1 MLSVTKQEAQEA
13 PMNVLYAVSAR
24 DNPLYRGKFGLHG
37 RYQTYGQ
44 HSFIY
49 DLIAAASRRGVN
61 VTLLVEGLSEFPLA
75 EPLKEYSRVFEMD
88 ERAEVGPIDLI
99 LLDEPTDK
107 LVASLPAGSP
117 IICIIH
123 RKTSAYSQEIQD
135 RCDQF
140 LCMTE
145 AALEYQSTKI
155 PPKKL
160 VMVHHGIDLQRFR
173 LTNETRVQR
182 KAQPN
187 LLFYTRLDRE
197 EVTMWRIL
205 EQLLRCD
212 VRLTMLGDGDAFW
225 KISDQ
230 YGRDLT
236 LINHIPCHS
245 IHNFLHHFD
254 IVASA
259 GRGVLEA
266 LACGLPALCAGYEY
280 GGPLLPNNIQRH
292 METNITGY
300 RMAADLA
307 GMRQDIDMAMSLE
320 RDTCRLMAS
329 EHGSVE
335 TFLDK
340 LGIGE
345 TGVSPVAV

>member
-1 MLSVTKQEAQEA
+1 
-13 PMNVLYAVSAR
+13 MNVLYAVSAQE
-24 DNPLYRGKFGLHG
+24 NPLYRGKFGLRG

-49 DLIAAASRRGVN
+49 DLIAAASRRGVH
-61 VTLLVEGLSEFPLA
+61 VTLLVEGLSSFPLA
-75 EPLKEYSRVFEMD
+75 EPLKQYARVLELD
-88 ERAEVGPIDLI
+88 ELPPLGPTDLI
-99 LLDEPTDK
+99 LIDEPTDK
-107 LVASLPAGSP
+107 LVALLPAGSP
-117 IICIIH
+117 IVCVIH
-123 RKTSAYSQEIQD
+123 RKTSVYSQNTQD

-145 AALEYQSTKI
+145 AALEYQSARI
-155 PPKKL
+155 PPSKL
-160 VMVHHGIDLQRFR
+160 RMVHHGVDLQRFKP
-173 LTNETRVQR
+173 LNEPKPRSKTR
-182 KAQPN
+182 PH
-187 LLFYTRLDRE
+187 LLFYSRLDRE
-197 EVTMWRIL
+197 EATMWRVL

-212 VRLTMLGDGDAFW
+212 VRLTLLGDGDAFW

-245 IHNFLHHFD
+245 IHNFLCHFD

-280 GGPLLPNNIQRH
+280 GGLILPNNIQRH
-292 METNITGY
+292 METNLTGY

-307 GMRQDIDMAMSLE
+307 GMRRDIEVAMSLE
-320 RDTCRLMAS
+320 PEICRLMAS

-345 TGVSPVAV
+345 SGVSPAIV

>member
-1 MLSVTKQEAQEA
+1 
-13 PMNVLYAVSAR
+13 MNVLYAVSAR
-24 DNPLYRGKFGLHG
+24 GNPLYRGKFALRG
-37 RYQTYGQ
+37 RFQTYGQ

-49 DLIAAASRRGVN
+49 DFIAAASRRGVHL
-61 VTLLVEGLSEFPLA
+61 TLLVEGLSAFPLA
-75 EPLKEYSRVFEMD
+75 EPLKEYARVLELD
-88 ERAEVGPIDLI
+88 ERPPLGPIDLI

-117 IICIIH
+117 VVCVIH
-123 RKTSAYSQEIQD
+123 RKTSVYSQEIQD

-140 LCMTE
+140 LCMSE
-145 AALEYQSTKI
+145 AALEYQSAKI
-155 PPKKL
+155 PPSKL
-160 VMVHHGIDLQRFR
+160 RMVHHGVDLQRFKPS
-173 LTNETRVQR
+173 NEPRVLRKTR
-182 KAQPN
+182 PH

-197 EVTMWRIL
+197 EATMWRVL

-212 VRLTMLGDGDAFW
+212 VSLTMLGDGDAFW
-225 KISDQ
+225 KISDL

-280 GGPLLPNNIQRH
+280 GGPILPNNIRRH
-292 METNITGY
+292 MEVNMTGY
-300 RMAADLA
+300 RMPADLA
-307 GMRQDIDMAMSLE
+307 GMRQDIEIAMSLE
-320 RDTCRLMAS
+320 RETCRLMAS

-335 TFLDK
+335 TFLNK

-345 TGVSPVAV
+345 TGVSPPNVVVISDPPV

>member
-1 MLSVTKQEAQEA
+1 
-13 PMNVLYAVSAR
+13 MNVLYAVSAR
-24 DNPLYRGKFGLHG
+24 DNPLYRGKFRLHG

-49 DLIAAASRRGVN
+49 DLIAAAFRRRVH
-61 VTLLVEGLSEFPLA
+61 VTLLVEGLSAFPLA
-75 EPLKEYSRVFEMD
+75 EPLMKYGRVLEMD
-88 ERAEVGPIDLI
+88 EQPPVGPIDLI

-107 LVASLPAGSP
+107 LVASLPTGIP

-123 RKTSAYSQEIQD
+123 RKTAAYSQEIQD

-145 AALEYQSTKI
+145 ASLEYQSTKI
-155 PPKKL
+155 PPSKL
-160 VMVHHGIDLQRFR
+160 RMVHHGVDLQRFT
-173 LTNETRVQR
+173 LSKETRVQKKTR
-182 KAQPN
+182 PN

-197 EVTMWRIL
+197 EVTMWRVL
-205 EQLLRCD
+205 EQMLRCD
-212 VRLTMLGDGDAFW
+212 VRLTVLGDGEAFW

-230 YGRDLT
+230 YGCDLT

-245 IHNFLHHFD
+245 IQNFLHHFD

-266 LACGLPALCAGYEY
+266 LASGLPALCAGYEY
-280 GGPLLPNNIQRH
+280 GGPVLPDNIRRH
-292 METNITGY
+292 MEVNMTGY

-307 GMRQDIDMAMSLE
+307 GMCHDIDMAMSLE
-320 RDTCRLMAS
+320 PETCRLMAS

-345 TGVSPVAV
+345 TGISPVV

>member
-1 MLSVTKQEAQEA
+1 
-13 PMNVLYAVSAR
+13 MNLLYAVSAQG
-24 DNPLYRGKFGLHG
+24 NPLYRGKFGLHG

-49 DLIAAASRRGVN
+49 DLIAAASRRGVQA
-61 VTLLVEGLSEFPLA
+61 TLLVEGLSAFPLA
-75 EPLKEYSRVFEMD
+75 EPLKEYSRVLEMD
-88 ERAEVGPIDLI
+88 ERPPFGPIDLI
-99 LLDEPTDK
+99 LLDEPTDE

-123 RKTSAYSQEIQD
+123 RKTSVYSDEIQD

-145 AALEYQSTKI
+145 AALEYQSSRI
-155 PPKKL
+155 PPSKL
-160 VMVHHGIDLQRFR
+160 MMVHHGVDLQRFKP
-173 LTNETRVQR
+173 TDETRVQR
-182 KAQPN
+182 KTRPN
-187 LLFYTRLDRE
+187 LLFYTRLDRDE
-197 EVTMWRIL
+197 ATMWRVL

-212 VRLTMLGDGDAFW
+212 VRLTLLGDGEAFW

-259 GRGVLEA
+259 GRGVFEA
-266 LACGLPALCAGYEY
+266 LGCGIPALCAGYEY
-280 GGPLLPNNIQRH
+280 GGPVLPNNIRQH

-300 RMAADLA
+300 RMAGDLA
-307 GMRQDIDMAMSLE
+307 GMRHDIDVAMSLE
-320 RDTCRLMAS
+320 RETCRLMAS

-340 LGIGE
+340 LGIRK
-345 TGVSPVAV
+345 TAVSPVA